1 MPKKIVY
8 LLQLY
13 RKQLEKELGQH
24 IKEVILYGSY
34 ARGDFRTDSD
44 IDILILVDLKAFQD
58 CEDKIFDL
66 TYDFNIANN
75 TEIMPIVQNIEH
87 FNKWKNAYM
96 FYKNIST
103 EGVAI

>member
-1 MPKKIVY
+1 MPKRIVY

-24 IKEVILYGSY
+24 LKAVILYGSY
-34 ARGDFRTDSD
+34 ARGDFRNDSD
-44 IDILILVDLKAFQD
+44 IDILILVDLTNFHE
-58 CEDKIFDL
+58 CEDKVFDL
-66 TYDFNIANN
+66 

-96 FYKNIST
+96 FYRNVSM
-103 EGVAI
+103 EGVVI